1 MEPLPPL
8 SSHLRVPLRFAACC
22 HAGHCRGH
30 VHGRGWSD
38 RTSGCS
44 WVLLGVGVPAG
55 LSVGRSLG
63 WPQLPSPA
71 WCCSFKAGL
80 GSLAGPWPPQAK
92 LPSVATGLATL
103 LSMPP
108 GISPASSLGP
118 RSVWGGDRTS
128 LAVSGRNG
136 SDRGCGR
143 VKLTWHMR
151 LELSPKPPG
160 TKPPPGWGPS
170 NMEAGLPRWK
180 AASHPPSPRGPG
192 PSCFIHCPAW
202 HRHQGQ
208 QEAALR
214 IAISHV
220 GPHFPGPTLAGPS
233 PGPMPGPL
241 EGGPGRR
248 GLALAILQHHQ
259 VWPTPGAPGLPLG
272 GGPSGRSML
281 RTFC

>member
-1 MEPLPPL
+1 MGVPDGGGTRGLALWGWGTGLGGRLEPLPPP

-22 HAGHCRGH
+22 HTGHCRGH
-30 VHGRGWSD
+30 VHGTGWSD

-63 WPQLPSPA
+63 WPELPSPA

-118 RSVWGGDRTS
+118 QSVWGGDRTS

-160 TKPPPGWGPS
+160 TKPPSWVGAEQHGSRAAAVEGRLAPS
-170 NMEAGLPRWK
+170 QPQGSRPQLLHPLP
-180 AASHPPSPRGPG
+180 
-192 PSCFIHCPAW
+192 
-202 HRHQGQ
+202 
-208 QEAALR
+208 
-214 IAISHV
+214 
-220 GPHFPGPTLAGPS
+220 
-233 PGPMPGPL
+233 
-241 EGGPGRR
+241 
-248 GLALAILQHHQ
+248 GLASASR
-259 VWPTPGAPGLPLG
+259 TAG
-272 GGPSGRSML
+272 GSPQNSH
-281 RTFC
+281 